1 MIWGMD
7 YGKLS
12 KEDRA
17 AYDNAVRV
25 KRRRELFAAAF
36 TPDVLDELEEFL
48 GVKDVVFAFQASA
61 GEGYDACRAAQRD
74 ALLGVVRAL
83 RFEVARVDE
92 ARDLVSK
99 LDAMINNA

>member
-1 MIWGMD
+1 MIYGMD
-7 YGKLS
+7 YAKLS

-17 AYDNAVRV
+17 AYDNAVKV

-36 TPDVLDELEEFL
+36 TPEVLDELEDFV
-48 GVKDVVFAFQASA
+48 GVKDVVFAFQAPA
-61 GEGYDACRAAQRD
+61 GQAYDAFKAAQID
-74 ALLGVVRAL
+74 ALLGLVRAL